1 MRIGLGTF
9 RFVAGARRIEFFALW
24 PINLPWRQYQRQIRP
39 LLLEGSVSE
48 CSTEATVTSIV
59 DNRFSMLKVNAQD
72 YDVRRRGYILA
83 IIILGIAASLA
94 ALATM
99 NIVRGQHEFNLPNGI
114 SLTLILGVFIVNRLG
129 HVTVASILTAMLV
142 MAGAVVFLSE
152 EDLAHTL
159 IIMCIPVFVVS
170 FLVVPWGGIAVSAA
184 VISGTVI
191 FGNASVSYLSL
202 FVLASVTVIVYLISK
217 SLDSAQR
224 ENRYRALHD
233 VLTGL
238 PNRALFAD
246 RLQQAIER
254 SNRDQTLRA
263 VLFMDLDHFKVVNDS
278 LGHRLG
284 DELLITVAR
293 RLQACLRPGDTV
305 ARLGGDEFTV
315 LLDGIADVDD
325 AIRVFERIAGVL
337 EEPIELGWRQVFIS
351 MSAGIAL
358 MEDGSIR
365 PETLLRNADVA
376 MYEAKKE
383 GKAGCKVFN
392 SGMYTKALRR
402 LEMEN
407 DLRRAIE
414 RGELRVY
421 YQPKVLLSTGKI
433 IGMEALV
440 RWEHPERG
448 LVLPDEFIP
457 LAEETGLIVPLGQ
470 WVLRETCRQA
480 REWQEQYPTA
490 SSLATSV
497 NLSVKQFREP
507 NLVRNLKEILR
518 EHGLDPRCLQLE
530 ITESVVAYDVEY
542 AVGGLRKLKGLG
554 VRLAI
559 DDFGTGYSSLVSLQ
573 RFPFDDLKIDRGFV
587 AGLRENSQDEA
598 IAGLVID
605 LAHALGMRAIAEG
618 VETVE
623 QLARLR
629 GMGCDQGQ
637 GSYFWKP
644 LTSEAV
650 TALLADSQFW
660 LSDRHPLAERS
671 RTPDTLLK
679 DPRYSGPE

>member
-1 MRIGLGTF
+1 M
-9 RFVAGARRIEFFALW
+9 AGARRIELCALW
-24 PINLPWRQYQRQIRP
+24 PMNLRWRQYKDKSV
-39 LLLEGSVSE
+39 LLLEGSLSE
-48 CSTEATVTSIV
+48 CPAEATVTSTV
-59 DNRFSMLKVNAQD
+59 DNRFSILKVNAQD
-72 YDVRRRGYILA
+72 YDVQRRGYILA
-83 IIILGIAASLA
+83 NIILGIATSLA
-94 ALATM
+94 ALAAM
-99 NIVRGQHEFNLPNGI
+99 NIVQGQHEFNLPNGI
-114 SLTLILGVFIVNRLG
+114 SLALILGVFIINRLG

-142 MAGAVVFLSE
+142 IAGAVVFLSE
-152 EDLAHTL
+152 EDLAQTL

-170 FLVVPWGGIAVSAA
+170 FLVVPWGGIVVSAA
-184 VISGTVI
+184 VISGIVI

-315 LLDGIADVDD
+315 LLDGIADVGD
-325 AIRVFERIAGVL
+325 AIRIFERIAGAL

-457 LAEETGLIVPLGQ
+457 LAEETGLIVSLGQ

-605 LAHALGMRAIAEG
+605 LAHALGMRAVAEG

-629 GMGCDQGQ
+629 SMGCDQGQ
-637 GSYFWKP
+637 GFYFWKP

-650 TALLADSQFW
+650 TALLADSQYW

-671 RTPDTLLK
+671 RNPDTLLK
-679 DPRYSGPE
+679 APRYSGPE

>member
-1 MRIGLGTF
+1 M
-9 RFVAGARRIEFFALW
+9 
-24 PINLPWRQYQRQIRP
+24 
-39 LLLEGSVSE
+39 SE

-72 YDVRRRGYILA
+72 HDVRRRGYILA
-83 IIILGIAASLA
+83 LVILGIAASMTALA
-94 ALATM
+94 AM

-114 SLTLILGVFIVNRLG
+114 SLALILGLFIINRLG
-129 HVTVASILTAMLV
+129 HVTAASILTAMFV
-142 MAGAVVFLSE
+142 IAGAVVFLSE
-152 EDLAHTL
+152 EDLAQTF

-325 AIRVFERIAGVL
+325 AIRVFERIAGAL

-421 YQPKVLLSTGKI
+421 YQPKVLLSTGRI

-490 SSLATSV
+490 SWLATSV
-497 NLSVKQFREP
+497 NLSVKQFRVP
-507 NLVRNLKEILR
+507 NLVQNLKDTLR

-542 AVGGLRKLKGLG
+542 AVSVLRKLKGLG

-573 RFPFDDLKIDRGFV
+573 RFPFDDLKIDGGFV

-650 TALLADSQFW
+650 TALLADSQYW

-671 RTPDTLLK
+671 RNPDTLLK
-679 DPRYSGPE
+679 APRYSGPE

>member
-1 MRIGLGTF
+1 M
-9 RFVAGARRIEFFALW
+9 
-24 PINLPWRQYQRQIRP
+24 
-39 LLLEGSVSE
+39 
-48 CSTEATVTSIV
+48 
-59 DNRFSMLKVNAQD
+59 
-72 YDVRRRGYILA
+72 
-83 IIILGIAASLA
+83 
-94 ALATM
+94 
-99 NIVRGQHEFNLPNGI
+99 
-114 SLTLILGVFIVNRLG
+114 
-129 HVTVASILTAMLV
+129 
-142 MAGAVVFLSE
+142 
-152 EDLAHTL
+152 
-159 IIMCIPVFVVS
+159 
-170 FLVVPWGGIAVSAA
+170 
-184 VISGTVI
+184 
-191 FGNASVSYLSL
+191 
-202 FVLASVTVIVYLISK
+202 
-217 SLDSAQR
+217 
-224 ENRYRALHD
+224 
-233 VLTGL
+233 
-238 PNRALFAD
+238 
-246 RLQQAIER
+246 
-254 SNRDQTLRA
+254 
-263 VLFMDLDHFKVVNDS
+263 
-278 LGHRLG
+278 
-284 DELLITVAR
+284 
-293 RLQACLRPGDTV
+293 
-305 ARLGGDEFTV
+305 
-315 LLDGIADVDD
+315 
-325 AIRVFERIAGVL
+325 
-337 EEPIELGWRQVFIS
+337 
-351 MSAGIAL
+351 

-457 LAEETGLIVPLGQ
+457 LAEETGLIVSLGQ

-650 TALLADSQFW
+650 TALLADSQYW
-660 LSDRHPLAERS
+660 LSDRHPLVERS
-671 RTPDTLLK
+671 RNPDTLLK